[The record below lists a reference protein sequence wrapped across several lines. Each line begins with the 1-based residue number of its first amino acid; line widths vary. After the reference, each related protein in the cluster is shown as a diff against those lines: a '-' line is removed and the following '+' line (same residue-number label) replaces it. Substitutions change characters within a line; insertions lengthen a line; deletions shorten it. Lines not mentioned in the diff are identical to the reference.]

1 MKKVKAL
8 LTGDWNKS
16 AIDILR
22 EELENLDK
30 DQTKTFFESIA
41 TLMSNQVR
49 DLIKKSVMAYVEFFR
64 RFSKANDEYPT
75 PSEIMTREFDPDTPL
90 EDNFIILTLD
100 INNANQIH
108 FTNPL
113 NEVKETLLK

>member
-1 MKKVKAL
+1 
-8 LTGDWNKS
+8 
-16 AIDILR
+16 
-22 EELENLDK
+22 
-30 DQTKTFFESIA
+30 
-41 TLMSNQVR
+41 
-49 DLIKKSVMAYVEFFR
+49 
-64 RFSKANDEYPT
+64 
-75 PSEIMTREFDPDTPL
+75 MTREFDPDTPL